1 MTVQELAARLSLPR
15 RSREAALAVPLSGA
29 EEQAWRCLFA
39 RDQQAFEEELS
50 RREAPE
56 RLALALYLRW
66 GVRTYEEYRGR
77 GIPDAVFWDTFH
89 DFALWSKECERAT
102 GRPGL
107 TEWGWN
113 ALLLRMEVVR
123 LGRLEY
129 QPHTLDRGIIL
140 GDVSLA
146 AGTPVLEVHIPAGT
160 RLRRDDLLSSL
171 NAAGAFFQRYFA
183 AGAFFQRYFQRDFL
197 WFHCHSWLLSPE
209 LRELL
214 TAESGILQ
222 FQHLFTVYDEDFPIR
237 QAEERVFG
245 TVEQDPRE
253 YPENTSLQR
262 ALKTYLLEGKCVG
275 MGKGIR
281 RTAVSAL
288 DSQ

>member
-15 RSREAALAVPLSGA
+15 RSHEAALAVPLSGA
-29 EEQAWRCLFA
+29 EEQAWRRLFA

-160 RLRRDDLLSSL
+160 RLRRDDLLS
-171 NAAGAFFQRYFA
+171 
-183 AGAFFQRYFQRDFL
+183 
-197 WFHCHSWLLSPE
+197 
-209 LRELL
+209 
-214 TAESGILQ
+214 
-222 FQHLFTVYDEDFPIR
+222 
-237 QAEERVFG
+237 
-245 TVEQDPRE
+245 
-253 YPENTSLQR
+253 
-262 ALKTYLLEGKCVG
+262 
-275 MGKGIR
+275 
-281 RTAVSAL
+281 
-288 DSQ
+288 

>member
-29 EEQAWRCLFA
+29 EEQAWRRLFA

-89 DFALWSKECERAT
+89 DFALWSKECERIT

-129 QPHTLDRGIIL
+129 QPHTLDRGVIS
-140 GDVSLA
+140 GEVSLA

-171 NAAGAFFQRYFA
+171 NT

-262 ALKTYLLEGKCVG
+262 ALKNYLLEGKCVG

>member
-15 RSREAALAVPLSGA
+15 RSHEAALAVPLSGA
-29 EEQAWRCLFA
+29 EEQAWRRLFVQ
-39 RDQQAFEEELS
+39 DQQAFEEELS

-146 AGTPVLEVHIPAGT
+146 AG
-160 RLRRDDLLSSL
+160 
-171 NAAGAFFQRYFA
+171 
-183 AGAFFQRYFQRDFL
+183 
-197 WFHCHSWLLSPE
+197 SP
-209 LRELL
+209 
-214 TAESGILQ
+214 
-222 FQHLFTVYDEDFPIR
+222 FPKD
-237 QAEERVFG
+237 
-245 TVEQDPRE
+245 T
-253 YPENTSLQR
+253 
-262 ALKTYLLEGKCVG
+262 
-275 MGKGIR
+275 M
-281 RTAVSAL
+281 
-288 DSQ
+288 